1 MKNRKQKRLCIVMAT
16 IALYSTSASS
26 VHAVAQ
32 SNTQQGYNLAFVDA
46 DVKRVVDAVL
56 GSMLRATYDLDPDL
70 KGNIT
75 LRTTS
80 PVAAS
85 ELIPLLERALA
96 PLDAVIIRRGDDYR
110 ILSRQKARTLSPV
123 TSQAVSPEFSG
134 QQRKDLEPS
143 VPGFAS
149 EAIALRFASASSI
162 VELATELLGKDIISI
177 GSAGRNEVIVSGSAE
192 ERDAAKKL
200 IARFD
205 IDSLAAMNFQIWEL
219 EDVDAQTLVD
229 ELDEIFSPPFDIIGT
244 RVRLVPL
251 PRLGSVLGIAADNAD
266 LNRIEPWI
274 KRLDNGGS
282 GKRKLYSYTV
292 QNGRARDIAN
302 SLQLVLGGTS
312 TNQDDNQS
320 IPPLVN
326 VQSNEGIGGALN
338 TPSNQDSISQNTF
351 SNGPTSTA
359 ASGNA
364 ALKIVPNDQNNS
376 LLIYANGEEYGFIRE
391 ALEKLDKP
399 VSQVLIEATLAEVTL
414 SDDLNLGINFQSQ
427 GNAGS
432 AELTITNSATTGATP
447 ASVFPGSSISLVGT
461 SANAVLNTLQTKTN
475 VKVLSAP
482 KLLMLNNETATLQVG
497 DQVPIVTQQAQAVDT
512 VGAPIVN
519 SIELRDTG
527 VILQVTP
534 RVNDSGIIML
544 DISQEVSDVAAT
556 TTSGI
561 NSPTIQQRRL
571 TTSVSTKSGQ
581 IIVLGGLIR
590 DSLTRTRS
598 GIPLLSQ
605 IPIIGGLFGN
615 RVDRGSR
622 TELIILITPTIIRS
636 PDDVKDTVD
645 ALIDGLDLT
654 RPLLDEAQASQVGA
668 RIEERRENSGE

>member
-1 MKNRKQKRLCIVMAT
+1 MKNSKQKRLCIAMAAL
-16 IALYSTSASS
+16 ALYSASASS

-32 SNTQQGYNLAFVDA
+32 SNSQQGYNLAFVDA

-56 GSMLRATYDLDPDL
+56 GSMLRANYDLDPDL

-80 PVAAS
+80 PVPAS

-96 PLDAVIIRRGDDYR
+96 PLDAVIIKRGENYR

-123 TSQAVSPEFSG
+123 TSQFIPRSVNGE
-134 QQRKDLEPS
+134 QRQDLEPS
-143 VPGFAS
+143 APGFAS
-149 EAIALRFASASSI
+149 EAIALRFASARSI

-205 IDSLAAMNFQIWEL
+205 IDSLAAMNFQIWKL

-229 ELDEIFSPPFDIIGT
+229 ELDEIFRPPFDIIGT

-251 PRLGSVLGIAADNAD
+251 PRLASVLGIAADNAD

-274 KRLDNGGS
+274 RRLDNGGS
-282 GKRKLYSYTV
+282 GKRKLYSYSV

-302 SLQLVLGGTS
+302 SLQLVLGGS
-312 TNQDDNQS
+312 SSQS
-320 IPPLVN
+320 DGENTAPVD
-326 VQSNEGIGGALN
+326 VQGSGNIDSGGIQNSGTDSVSQTAL
-338 TPSNQDSISQNTF
+338 TGQ
-351 SNGPTSTA
+351 A

-376 LLIYANGEEYGFIRE
+376 LLIYANGEEYSFIRE

-414 SDDLNLGINFQSQ
+414 TDDLSLGINFQSQ
-427 GNAGS
+427 GNPGNA
-432 AELTITNSATTGATP
+432 ALTVTNSSTTGATP

-461 SANAVLNTLQTKTN
+461 SVNAVLNTLQTKTN

-497 DQVPIVTQQAQAVDT
+497 DQVPIVTQQAQAVET

-534 RVNDSGIIML
+534 RVNDSGVIML

-571 TTSVSTKSGQ
+571 TTTVSTKSGQ

-590 DSLTRTRS
+590 DSVTRTKS

-636 PDDVKDTVD
+636 PDDVKNTVD

-654 RPLLDEAQASQVGA
+654 RPLLDEAQASQVGT
-668 RIEERRENSGE
+668 RIEERRANSGE